1 MEKIDCGSQPYN
13 WGKVGEDSL
22 IYKLLKNN
30 QELDSEQ
37 YYAELWMGTHDSL
50 PSKIFG
56 TEVTLKEHLKRI
68 YRKQIPFLFKLLSIN
83 KALSI
88 QSHPDKPT
96 AEMLHRTKPQ
106 YYKDPNH
113 KPELAIALTNFS
125 MFCGFRG
132 KKEIFE
138 NFEKYPSLF
147 KMSGM
152 LNDVSNLKKLFENL
166 LKLSKNDILSLN
178 QYILKKITDT
188 PNKTNKEKSIIKL
201 YEQFDNDDI
210 GIIFTLF
217 MNYLELSPGGC
228 VYIPANTV
236 HSYISGDIIECMSQS
251 DNVIRVGLT
260 NKYKDEETLMNTLI
274 FEESKPHI
282 LEPKSFNDMHKVYKP
297 PIDEFE
303 VHDLVL
309 LQEDEYYH
317 DLKDPSLTIILKGSF
332 ISEQKEYKEGDV
344 FLSSK
349 LLVEK
354 VTSPFLRLYT
364 AKQQ

>member
-1 MEKIDCGSQPYN
+1 MQKIDCGSQPYN

-30 QELDSEQ
+30 STLDSEQ

-50 PSKIFG
+50 PSKVSR
-56 TEVTLKEHLKRI
+56 TEITLKEHLERT
-68 YRKQIPFLFKLLSIN
+68 YGKQIPFLFKLLSIN

-96 AEMLHRTKPQ
+96 AEMLHKTKPQ

-113 KPELAIALTNFS
+113 KPELAIALTHFS
-125 MFCGFRG
+125 MFCGFVG

-147 KMSGM
+147 KMSGTF
-152 LNDVSNLKKLFENL
+152 NDVTNLKKMFENL
-166 LKLSKNDILSLN
+166 LKLSKEDILSLN
-178 QYILKKITDT
+178 QYIFKKMD
-188 PNKTNKEKSIIKL
+188 NKVSKTNKEKAIMKL
-201 YEQFDNDDI
+201 YDQFDNDDI

-217 MNYLELSPGGC
+217 MNYLELFPGGC

-260 NKYKDEETLMNTLI
+260 TKYKDEETLMDTLI

-282 LEPKSFNDMHKVYKP
+282 LEPKSFNEMHKIYKP
-297 PIDEFE
+297 PIEEFE

-309 LQEDEYYH
+309 LQEDEYYY
-317 DLKDPSLTIILKGSF
+317 DLKEPSLTIVLKGSF
-332 ISEQKEYKEGDV
+332 ISGEKEYKEGDV

-354 VTSPFLRLYT
+354 VTSPYLRLYI
-364 AKQQ
+364 AKEQ